1 MSVSSQP
8 TVQPIPARPTALAVP
23 PMIER
28 SLEDRIRREFF
39 ARASSNATRYGVTPD
54 DVLSHLRGAHLTLTP
69 GPARV
74 LAFMDDIVLA
84 VACVRNHP
92 RAWHDAWG
100 KHESAMIRACHARLD
115 HASAV
120 VFTRRFWVDMH
131 FISTHGEP
139 VEADPKGDGDEPAST
154 MLAPWPLR
162 FYVGV
167 RPLRVWLS
175 DRLLARLE
183 HEIATGAIVSTARS
197 HSKTDG
203 AGRVKPIA
211 EQSLHESTEALLG
224 PGTSSGAHARKSWI
238 SPTARRRA
246 TPVEPVIRLRLVD
259 GGT

>member
-54 DVLSHLRGAHLTLTP
+54 DVLAHLRGAHLPLTP

-100 KHESAMIRACHARLD
+100 KHESSMIRACHARLD

-131 FISTHGEP
+131 FVSTNGEP
-139 VEADPKGDGDEPAST
+139 LPSEVAGDADELASP

-162 FYVGV
+162 LYVGV

-183 HEIATGAIVSTARS
+183 HEIATGAIVATART
-197 HSKTDG
+197 HSKADG
-203 AGRVKPIA
+203 AGRVRPLT
-211 EQSLHESTEALLG
+211 EQSGHESTDALPG
-224 PGTSSGAHARKSWI
+224 PGTSCGTSDGRSWT
-238 SPTARRRA
+238 SPTSRRRA
-246 TPVEPVIRLRLVD
+246 ARIEPVIRLRLVD